1 MTKQKDKQMTTITI
15 KLTLESSVDSKKIAE
30 KLHALIDTIYFEDQ
44 LSESLED
51 DMLAI
56 NDVVVSHE

>member
-1 MTKQKDKQMTTITI
+1 MTTITI